1 MWIVWAANN
10 TAKVLCKTYFHVDWR
25 RKSEETYEKFWVEP
39 FVKRNIACC
48 KKNKKKMMVEM
59 FIPYLSWKIHSSGN
73 TSFVMSERAQQFF
86 QASDHTQYQV
96 LALLYEDDLFF
107 SNMLKVQRSISFF
120 TGEDKL
126 RVGSQFVCLLNARFS
141 EDAGRFS
148 DHHGAAPLDCGIKKI
163 RSRKRG

>member
-10 TAKVLCKTYFHVDWR
+10 TAKVSCKTYFHVDWR

-39 FVKRNIACC
+39 FVKHNIACC
-48 KKNKKKMMVEM
+48 KKQTKKTMMVEM
-59 FIPYLSWKIHSSGN
+59 FPYLSWKIHSSGN

-86 QASDHTQYQV
+86 HASDHTQYQV

-120 TGEDKL
+120 HRKGQTEGWFSVCL
-126 RVGSQFVCLLNARFS
+126 FVCLLNARFF
-141 EDAGRFS
+141 RR
-148 DHHGAAPLDCGIKKI
+148 CGQVFWSSRCCSTGLWKK
-163 RSRKRG
+163 K